1 MVGSDDRIERAGL
14 LYERAVFGGDAGALA
29 TAKRELDGVE
39 ADLALAR
46 GRIVHARFLEGWDE
60 DPRDLALFERAVRL
74 YRMLGDARGEGETL
88 FWVGVFHQ
96 VIRHDDGTS
105 VPALKRSLELA
116 TQVGDRLTISYAL
129 RHLGIAEHTTG
140 RLEAARAVGGVG
152 AAAAGGRVLARGRGK
167 PGRSD
172 LHRCSARPPRR
183 GACHR
188 SGRGRPGQWRPWP
201 LEPGRGGAN
210 PDLARRSDRAPR
222 ASSVRI
228 LPVGFRARGGEHC
241 GQGY

>member
-1 MVGSDDRIERAGL
+1 MAGGEAMVGSDDRIERAGL

-60 DPRDLALFERAVRL
+60 DPRELALFERAVRL

-96 VIRHDDGTS
+96 VIRHDDGTA

-116 TQVGDRLTISYAL
+116 TQVGDRPTMSYAL
-129 RHLGIAEHTTG
+129 RHLGIAEHTAG
-140 RLEAARAVGGVG
+140 RLEAARRLLEESVRLRREVGFLPGVAANLVG
-152 AAAAGGRVLARGRGK
+152 LIYIAAAQGRRDEALATEAAEAAQASGARGLL
-167 PGRSD
+167 SQVEE
-172 LHRCSARPPRR
+172 ART
-183 GACHR
+183 
-188 SGRGRPGQWRPWP
+188 
-201 LEPGRGGAN
+201 
-210 PDLARRSDRAPR
+210 
-222 ASSVRI
+222 RI
-228 LPVGFRARGGEHC
+228 
-241 GQGY
+241 